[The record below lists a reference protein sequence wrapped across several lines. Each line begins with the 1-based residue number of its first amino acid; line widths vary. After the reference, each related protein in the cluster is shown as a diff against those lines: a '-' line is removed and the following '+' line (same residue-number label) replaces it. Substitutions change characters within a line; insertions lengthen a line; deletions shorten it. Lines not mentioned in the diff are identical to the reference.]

1 MKKTLF
7 MALCINLLTST
18 LHANL
23 VILPD
28 GSTVPTKQVQSVIT
42 VLTKLCTDRHHSD
55 RTRVIRAHITLCE
68 LYDNAQQG
76 SPLLPGIRD
85 PFVQARWANED
96 GYITESIRPIV
107 KAALTIRGSAIHV
120 KTAEEIVSK
129 SPRSM
134 RENVE

>member
-7 MALCINLLTST
+7 IAFCINLLVST
-18 LHANL
+18 LHANF
-23 VILPD
+23 ITLPD
-28 GSTVPTKQVQSVIT
+28 GSTVPTEQVQSVVT
-42 VLTKLCTDRHHSD
+42 VLTRLCTDRHNADS
-55 RTRVIRAHITLCE
+55 TRVMRAHITLCE

-107 KAALTIRGSAIHV
+107 KAALTISGSLIEV